1 MVMIRT
7 KFLKIFQPY
16 FCEDIIRLGKD
27 NDGGYLVNKQDI
39 LKSKKLLSLGVGD
52 DVSFESDFMKL
63 NNCPIV
69 AYDGTIKP
77 NQDFLNDFYKDD
89 KTFINK
95 NIGDKEGEV
104 PFKSILGEQDVFLKC
119 DIEEHEYAILNDIII
134 HSKQFTGITMEFHN
148 INGED
153 HFNELLNFISKV
165 ELKLVHIH
173 VNNWFYYKTE
183 QGCIPDVIELTFTSS
198 DNVVLDDNIK
208 LPHKLDMSNRPGG
221 EDFKITFK

>member
-7 KFLKIFQPY
+7 RFLKIFQPY
-16 FCEDIIRLGKD
+16 FCEDIVRLGKD

-52 DVSFESDFMKL
+52 DVSFEKDFMAI
-63 NNCPIV
+63 NDCPIV
-69 AYDGTIKP
+69 AFDGTINPEQEFVK
-77 NQDFLNDFYKDD
+77 NFYSGN

-95 NIGDKEGEV
+95 NVGTKEGEV
-104 PFKSILGEQDVFLKC
+104 DFKSLLGEQDVFLKC
-119 DIEEHEYAILNDIII
+119 DIEEHEYSILNDIII
-134 HSKQFTGITMEFHN
+134 HSKLFTGITIEFHN
-148 INGED
+148 INGLD
-153 HFNELLNFISKV
+153 HFNELLNFIAKV

-198 DNVVLDDNIK
+198 DNVVLDDEIK
-208 LPHKLDMSNRPGG
+208 FPHKLDMSNRPGG
-221 EDFKITFK
+221 EDFQITF

>member
-16 FCEDIIRLGKD
+16 FCEDIVRLGKD

-52 DVSFESDFMKL
+52 DVSFEKDFMAI
-63 NNCPIV
+63 NDCPIV
-69 AYDGTIKP
+69 AFDGTINPEQEFVK
-77 NQDFLNDFYKDD
+77 NFYSGN

-95 NIGDKEGEV
+95 NVGTKEGEV
-104 PFKSILGEQDVFLKC
+104 DFKSLLGEQDVFLKC
-119 DIEEHEYAILNDIII
+119 DIEEHEYSILNDIII
-134 HSKQFTGITMEFHN
+134 HSKLFTGITIEFHN
-148 INGED
+148 INGLD
-153 HFNELLNFISKV
+153 HFNELLNFIAKV

-198 DNVVLDDNIK
+198 DNVVLDDEIK
-208 LPHKLDMSNRPGG
+208 FPHKLDMSNRPGG
-221 EDFKITFK
+221 EDFQITF

>member
-1 MVMIRT
+1 MVMIRA

-52 DVSFESDFMKL
+52 DVSFEKDFMAV
-63 NNCPIV
+63 NDCPIV
-69 AYDGTIKP
+69 AFDGTINPDQEFVKT
-77 NQDFLNDFYKDD
+77 FYSGN

-95 NIGDKEGEV
+95 NIGNKEGEV
-104 PFKSILGEQDVFLKC
+104 SFKSLLGEESTFLKC
-119 DIEEHEYAILNDIII
+119 DIEEHEYEILNDIII
-134 HSKQFTGITMEFHN
+134 HSKQFTGIAIEFHN
-148 INGED
+148 INGKD
-153 HFNELLNFISKV
+153 NFNELLNFIAKV
-165 ELKLVHIH
+165 ELKLVHVH

-198 DNVVLDDNIK
+198 DNVVLYEDIK
-208 LPHKLDMSNRPGG
+208 FPHKLDMSNRPGG
-221 EDFKITFK
+221 EDFQITF